1 MKGEIEMFLDVSS
14 NRYQTLIRTYFNDE
28 PNLAEQIFKLAPTAA
43 EFRQLSTREIT
54 YLKNLSTERMGRF
67 LDAVQIGEFIV
78 KSPHDLYGHAYS
90 STLVGQALLEEYAG
104 DQQESVTILCT
115 DVHNEIIAKQR
126 LFIGGQSQCSLF
138 PDQIFRYAIKNCAT
152 GVIVVHNHPSGSIE
166 PSDNDLQMCRRIDQA
181 GNTIGIHLLDF
192 LIVGSESYYSW
203 REDTLDL

>member
-1 MKGEIEMFLDVSS
+1 MFLDVSS

-152 GVIVVHNHPSGSIE
+152 GVIVVHNHPSGNTMPSHEDIYVTKRIIE
-166 PSDNDLQMCRRIDQA
+166 TGDL
-181 GNTIGIHLLDF
+181 IGIP
-192 LIVGSESYYSW
+192 LIDHIIIGDGRYTSMKENGYI
-203 REDTLDL
+203 